1 MINRDMNRYEHGK
14 IYKIVDNGYNKC
26 YVGSTC
32 ESLSQ
37 RMARHRKDY
46 SRYLKETYPT
56 VITVFLIFDEFGIE
70 NCKIDLIE
78 TYPCRTK
85 EELLQREGHYIQTLE
100 CVNKTVVGRSK
111 EEKKEIRKSK
121 RREEYLTNKD
131 NVKEKA
137 KEYYQNNREYILER
151 RQDKLECPI
160 CKSLFSRD
168 YLPIHIQRTNHST

>member
-1 MINRDMNRYEHGK
+1 MINRDMNRYENGK
-14 IYKIVDNGYNKC
+14 IYKIVDTGYNKC

-46 SRYLKETYPT
+46 ARYLKETYPT
-56 VITVFLIFDEFGIE
+56 VITAFLIFDEYGIE
-70 NCKIDLIE
+70 NCKIELIE
-78 TYPCRTK
+78 THPCKTK

-111 EEKKEIRKSK
+111 DEKKEIRKIK
-121 RREEYLTNKD
+121 RREGYLANKK
-131 NVKEKA
+131 NEKEKA

-151 RQDKLECPI
+151 RQEKVECPI

-168 YLPIHIQRTNHST
+168 YLPIHIQRKNHST

>member
-121 RREEYLTNKD
+121 RREEYFTNKD

-137 KEYYQNNREYILER
+137 KEYYQNNREYILVR
-151 RQDKLECPI
+151 RQEKLECPI

-168 YLPIHIQRTNHST
+168 YLPIHIQRKNHST

>member
-46 SRYLKETYPT
+46 SRYLKEIYPT

-70 NCKIDLIE
+70 NCKIELIE

-151 RQDKLECPI
+151 RQEKLECPI

-168 YLPIHIQRTNHST
+168 YLPIHIQRKNHST